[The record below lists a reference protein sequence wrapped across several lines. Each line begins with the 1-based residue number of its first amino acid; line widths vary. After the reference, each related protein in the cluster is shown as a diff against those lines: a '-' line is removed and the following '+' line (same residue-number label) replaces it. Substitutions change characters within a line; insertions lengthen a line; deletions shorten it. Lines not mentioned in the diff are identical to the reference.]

1 MHQTRWDRR
10 GFAWLEWLLL
20 LAVLALLVQL
30 FPAMWDALRR
40 ALDVRGWS
48 RDVWVLLNVLVLV
61 ALVAIRFRHEVT
73 TCLRKAVFSVRR
85 RGSNGQASGSA
96 PTDPDYEART
106 RRDAE
111 WRERAKKRLPFT

>member
-1 MHQTRWDRR
+1 M
-10 GFAWLEWLLL
+10 
-20 LAVLALLVQL
+20 LAVLGLLVQL
-30 FPAMWDALRR
+30 FPALWDTLRR

-48 RDVWVLLNVLVLV
+48 RGAWVWFNVLVLV
-61 ALVAIRFRHEVT
+61 ALVAIRFLHEVT

-85 RGSNGQASGSA
+85 RQSDAQASGSA
-96 PTDPDYEART
+96 TSDLDYEARA